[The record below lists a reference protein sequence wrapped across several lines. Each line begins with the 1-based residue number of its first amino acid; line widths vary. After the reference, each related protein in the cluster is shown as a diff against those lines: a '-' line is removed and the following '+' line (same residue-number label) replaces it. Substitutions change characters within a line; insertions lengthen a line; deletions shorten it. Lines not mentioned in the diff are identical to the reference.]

1 MAQPTTRQQ
10 ASVLEHRC
18 RHRRRDDALIASRA
32 ELWAVT
38 AAALDVGCGLRSVEC
53 VLKPL
58 CGRVYVKHARRSQ
71 ITHTTET
78 ATQQTHTLRRGTYNT
93 ASETQTFNRQISY
106 EKSKSSIVR
115 IFVRRCSAMCESS
128 SYKNNSSRAV
138 LQRASTSQR
147 CAHRGK
153 PSRPVRVEG
162 RTCCCRWRSRPAG
175 LDLRHVEPGSCA
187 HKQYHRVRFAPRG
200 QGWAWMC
207 GAARGGSR
215 RGRGEGRVQI
225 CWGTCRAHVRF
236 EFCLGRGEKTP
247 PQNSKIH

>member
-1 MAQPTTRQQ
+1 MAQPTMRQQ

-93 ASETQTFNRQISY
+93 TPETQTLNRQISY
-106 EKSKSSIVR
+106 EKSKNSIVR
-115 IFVRRCSAMCESS
+115 TFVRRCSAMCESS
-128 SYKNNSSRAV
+128 SYKNNSSREV
-138 LQRASTSQR
+138 LRRASTSHAGTHTEQ
-147 CAHRGK
+147 G
-153 PSRPVRVEG
+153 RVG
-162 RTCCCRWRSRPAG
+162 RFESHSAPA
-175 LDLRHVEPGSCA
+175 A
-187 HKQYHRVRFAPRG
+187 A
-200 QGWAWMC
+200 A
-207 GAARGGSR
+207 GAAGRPGWVGGMLSL
-215 RGRGEGRVQI
+215 VP
-225 CWGTCRAHVRF
+225 AHTSSPI
-236 EFCLGRGEKTP
+236 E
-247 PQNSKIH
+247 